1 VRRPLAALPRS
12 RVHAVVLAGGAGERF
27 WPLSRARRPKP
38 LLDLGDRRALLAE
51 TVARARRFAGA
62 VWVVCGPEHA
72 RDVIRV
78 TRLPRRRVLV
88 EPRRRNTAPAIGFAA
103 ARIAAEAPDA
113 VLVVLPAD
121 HRIPD
126 ADAFARAARRAA
138 DAAARAGALVTLG
151 VRPTRPETAYGWI
164 ECGPPAGRG
173 LMGLHRAR
181 RFVEKPSEA
190 RARRLLRRGGVL
202 WNAGIF
208 AWEARTILEEIERC
222 APRVHRALGPV
233 LRRPRGRGAP
243 AAARR
248 AFARAPAVSIDHAVL
263 ERSRRVLVLPV
274 SFRWSDVG
282 TWASLADALG
292 VRPGRNR
299 ILAGELVACD
309 AGGNLVRGDGRLV
322 ALVGVRDLAV
332 IDSGDALLVA
342 RLDRSGDVRRVVK
355 RLRARGR
362 LDLV

>member
-1 VRRPLAALPRS
+1 VRRPVAALAR
-12 RVHAVVLAGGAGERF
+12 RRIHAVVLAGGAGERF

-38 LLDLGDRRALLAE
+38 LLALGDRRALLAQ
-51 TVARARRFAGA
+51 TVARARRFAGT
-62 VWVVCGPEHA
+62 VWVVCGAEHVQ
-72 RDVIRV
+72 DVIRV

-88 EPRRRNTAPAIGFAA
+88 EPRRRNTALAIGFAA
-103 ARIAAEAPDA
+103 ARIAAETPDV

-126 ADAFARAARRAA
+126 ATAFARAAGRAA
-138 DAAARAGALVTLG
+138 AAAVRSGSLVTLG
-151 VRPTRPETAYGWI
+151 IRATRPETAYGWI
-164 ECGPPAGRG
+164 ECGPSAGPD
-173 LMGLHRAR
+173 LVGLHRVR
-181 RFVEKPSEA
+181 RFVEKPSEV
-190 RARRLLRRGGVL
+190 RARRFMRHGGYL

-233 LRRPRGRGAP
+233 RRQPRGRGAP

-248 AFARAPAVSIDHAVL
+248 AFARAPSVSIDHAVL

-274 SFRWSDVG
+274 AFRWSDVG

-292 VRPGRNR
+292 VGPGRNR
-299 ILAGELVACD
+299 TLAGELVACD
-309 AGGNLVRGDGRLV
+309 ADANLVRGHDRLV
-322 ALVGVRDLAV
+322 ALVGVRGLAV

-342 RLDRSGDVRRVVK
+342 RLDRSGDVRRVVR

-362 LDLV
+362 LDLT